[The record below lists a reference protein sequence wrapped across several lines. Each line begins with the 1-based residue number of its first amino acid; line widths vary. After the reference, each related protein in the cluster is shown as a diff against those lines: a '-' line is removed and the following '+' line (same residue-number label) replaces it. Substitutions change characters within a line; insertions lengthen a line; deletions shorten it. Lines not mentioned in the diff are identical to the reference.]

1 MSCFTTKNLT
11 QRLKF
16 PSHVYLLWPVII
28 ESNVFAVYIIQF
40 LICVEKKGVHMGLTH
55 EMGGTDPLAE
65 PKDTQSILK
74 CNLSH

>member
-1 MSCFTTKNLT
+1 MNSLDSKDEDT
-11 QRLKF
+11 
-16 PSHVYLLWPVII
+16 PSHVYLSWPVTI
-28 ESNVFAVYIIQF
+28 ESNVFAVYIMQF
-40 LICVEKKGVHMGLTH
+40 LICVKNGVPMGLTH